1 MQRVHQTPGL
11 IILMW
16 PVDGTHLLEVIHSLS
31 SDVGLTPRD
40 KTEPCGHAGSAP
52 YECWSGT
59 VLESADS
66 VRSRD
71 MARHGQDK
79 ADVAAVVADTSQ
91 GPIEYTDTGAGPPV
105 LFLHGSPGGCDQGVL
120 MSRFL
125 AVHHRI
131 IAISRPGYLNTPLAE
146 RNRTPSA
153 QADQVAE
160 LMSTLGIDRFGV
172 MCWSGGGPVSYELAA
187 AHPGRVAAVAV
198 IAGVST
204 TFNPARTLRGR
215 LEMGEERMLF
225 TRLGTWFANALV
237 DKAAATAISTLV
249 AGEGDMTRS
258 QAIQLTAQI
267 MSDPGQRQFA
277 TELFSTVT
285 GNRKAGF
292 NNDFEQ
298 FRTLDLPLDAITA
311 PVLLVH
317 ARTDADVPFEQSVRA
332 TDSLPNSRLMTIDV
346 GSHLSAW
353 LGPDAG
359 AVQTAVVRHFRLH
372 LPW

>member
-1 MQRVHQTPGL
+1 
-11 IILMW
+11 
-16 PVDGTHLLEVIHSLS
+16 
-31 SDVGLTPRD
+31 
-40 KTEPCGHAGSAP
+40 
-52 YECWSGT
+52 
-59 VLESADS
+59 
-66 VRSRD
+66 

-91 GPIEYTDTGAGPPV
+91 GPIEYTDTGAGPPM

-125 AVHHRI
+125 AGHHRI

-204 TFNPARTLRGR
+204 TFDPARTLRGR

-258 QAIQLTAQI
+258 QAKQLTAQI

-298 FRTLDLPLDAITA
+298 FRTLEPPLDAVTA

-317 ARTDADVPFEQSVRA
+317 ARTDADVPFEQSVHA